1 MKYKPKKSML
11 ICAPVSSRS
20 GYGNHARDLIES
32 LMEHGKYDIK
42 IVDVP
47 WGACPRN
54 ALNEDNSTHKK
65 MLDCF
70 IQQGSQ
76 LPNKPDIYIDIRI
89 PQEFEQHGNFNI
101 GITAGIETDVVSGE
115 WLEGCNK
122 MDLIIVPSEHSKDGF
137 VKSIYDALQQNPSTG
152 EQQKVGELK
161 LEKPIE
167 VLFEGSDTNIYKPIE
182 NASLDL
188 VDDIKEDFCY
198 LVVGQWCQGGYG
210 KDRKDI
216 ARTIKLFFETFA
228 NQDNKPA
235 LILKSNGATYSILDK
250 EDCLRKIRNVKSM
263 FPDDFDLPNVYL
275 LHGNLTDDEM
285 NKLYNHPKVKC
296 MVSLTHGEGFGRPL
310 LEASMTGLPII
321 APNWSGHIDFL
332 NEEKTM
338 LIAGNLQE
346 VPENLIDKRMI
357 VPGSKWFNANESLVY
372 RTLEYAYQKNEEF
385 AKLSKE
391 QMEHNIE
398 HFSLKKMTEKFDE
411 IMEKYLK
418 EAPKQVGLNLPKLKK
433 VSKSEPPK
441 MKLPKLKKITSE
453 AKV

>member
-1 MKYKPKKSML
+1 M
-11 ICAPVSSRS
+11 
-20 GYGNHARDLIES
+20 
-32 LMEHGKYDIK
+32 
-42 IVDVP
+42 
-47 WGACPRN
+47 
-54 ALNEDNSTHKK
+54 
-65 MLDCF
+65 
-70 IQQGSQ
+70 
-76 LPNKPDIYIDIRI
+76 
-89 PQEFEQHGNFNI
+89 
-101 GITAGIETDVVSGE
+101 
-115 WLEGCNK
+115 
-122 MDLIIVPSEHSKDGF
+122 
-137 VKSIYDALQQNPSTG
+137 
-152 EQQKVGELK
+152 
-161 LEKPIE
+161 
-167 VLFEGSDTNIYKPIE
+167 
-182 NASLDL
+182 
-188 VDDIKEDFCY
+188 
-198 LVVGQWCQGGYG
+198 
-210 KDRKDI
+210 
-216 ARTIKLFFETFA
+216 
-228 NQDNKPA
+228 
-235 LILKSNGATYSILDK
+235 
-250 EDCLRKIRNVKSM
+250 
-263 FPDDFDLPNVYL
+263 
-275 LHGNLTDDEM
+275 
-285 NKLYNHPKVKC
+285 
-296 MVSLTHGEGFGRPL
+296 THGEGFGRPL